1 MNSNAE
7 NSKDDL
13 TQKLVRT
20 SDEIDI
26 GEDINK
32 NDSS

>member
-7 NSKDDL
+7 NSIVDL

-32 NDSS
+32 K